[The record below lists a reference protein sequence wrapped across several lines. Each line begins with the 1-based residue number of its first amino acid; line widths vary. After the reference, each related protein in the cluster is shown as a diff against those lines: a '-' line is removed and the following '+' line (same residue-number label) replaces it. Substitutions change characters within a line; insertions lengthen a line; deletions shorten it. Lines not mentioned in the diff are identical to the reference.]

1 MKSKKTTKT
10 KGHILFIT
18 AENDGIIGCK
28 AGGIGDVVRDAAQA
42 LGQKG
47 YQVSV
52 ITPAYGRL
60 HLPVDKLTDVEFVFK
75 GKVQKGELYEIE
87 GRVPKA
93 NVKHYVLH
101 SSYIKAGNLSGGI
114 YNDDGAD
121 YPFFTDAIKYAAFC
135 TGVSQLIKEDY
146 FNKIDCLH
154 LHDWHAAL
162 TLILREYHP
171 QYSMLQSIRTVFTIH
186 NIEYQGI
193 RPFNYGDSSLKNWFP
208 KLKYKSAKL
217 ADPNYK
223 DCFNLMAIG
232 IRFADAIQVVSPSY
246 AQEVLLP
253 SKRPEFIGGE
263 GLEKDLQK
271 AKKQGKLHGI
281 LNGADYEKIN
291 PRIDQTELQNTLLLE
306 TFGWIQKSKHHQQ
319 SAFHAKQ
326 CAKLVKQ
333 FEQKPSIVLTSV
345 SRLVDQKFY
354 CWKNDQTSLKKI
366 LDILEEKSGLY
377 ILLGSGLDD
386 YENLFKEISEQ
397 YEHFI
402 FLNGYSEKAAN
413 ALYAGGTLFMMPSS
427 FEPCGISQLLSMRD
441 GQPCLV
447 HSIGGLKDTIKHGK
461 TGFQFD
467 GKTMVE
473 KGNNMVQVFEEAVDT
488 FLQKPKTWNS
498 ISENA
503 AKERFL
509 WEDAIELYIKELY
522 QINA

>member
-1 MKSKKTTKT
+1 MKSKTTKT
-10 KGHILFIT
+10 KGHILFVA

-60 HLPVDKLTDVEFVFK
+60 HLPANKLTDVDFDFD
-75 GKVQKGELYEIE
+75 GQIQKGALYEIE
-87 GRVPKA
+87 GRAPNA
-93 NVKHYVLH
+93 NVKHYVIH

-114 YNDDGAD
+114 YNDDGPNH
-121 YPFFTDAIKYAAFC
+121 PFYTDAIKYAAFC
-135 TGVSQLIKEDY
+135 TAISQLMKENY
-146 FNKIDCLH
+146 FKKIDCLH
-154 LHDWHAAL
+154 LHDWHAAC
-162 TLILREYHP
+162 TLILREFDPKYAK
-171 QYSMLQSIRTVFTIH
+171 LQSIRTVFTIH

-193 RPFNYGDSSLKNWFP
+193 RPFNYGNSSLQKWFP
-208 KLKYKSAKL
+208 KLNYTNAKL
-217 ADPNYK
+217 ADPNYT
-223 DCFNLMAIG
+223 DCFNLMAVG
-232 IRFADAIQVVSPSY
+232 IRLADAIQVVSPSY
-246 AQEVLLP
+246 AKEVLLP

-263 GLEKDLQK
+263 GLEKDLK
-271 AKKQGKLHGI
+271 AAKKKGKLHGI

-291 PRIDQTELQNTLLLE
+291 SRIDQTELQNTLLLE
-306 TFGWIQKSKHHQQ
+306 TFNWIQKSNNQQQ

-333 FEQKPSIVLTSV
+333 FDQKPSLVLTSV

-366 LDILEEKSGLY
+366 LDKLEEINGLY
-377 ILLGSGLDD
+377 ILLGSGLDV
-386 YENLFKEISEQ
+386 YENLFKQISEQ
-397 YEHFI
+397 YERFI

-413 ALYAGGTLFMMPSS
+413 ALYAGGNLFMMPSS

-447 HSIGGLKDTIKHGK
+447 HSIGGLKDTVQHGK

-467 GKTMVE
+467 GKTMAE
-473 KGNNMVQVFEEAVDT
+473 KGDNMVQIFEEAVDT
-488 FLQKPKTWNS
+488 FLQQPKIWAK
-498 ISENA
+498 ISKTA

-509 WEDAIELYIKELY
+509 WEDAVELYLKELY
-522 QINA
+522 QLT

>member
-1 MKSKKTTKT
+1 MKLKK
-10 KGHILFIT
+10 HILFVA

-47 YQVSV
+47 YRVSIV
-52 ITPAYGRL
+52 TPAYGRL
-60 HLPVDKLTDVEFVFK
+60 HLPVDKLADVEFPFE
-75 GKVQKGELYEIE
+75 GHLQQGELYEIE
-87 GRVPKA
+87 GRVPTP
-93 NVKHYVLH
+93 NVRHYVLH

-114 YNDDGAD
+114 YNDDGPTD
-121 YPFFTDAIKYAAFC
+121 PFYTDAIKYAAFC
-135 TGVSQLIKEDY
+135 TAVNQLILEDY
-146 FNKIDCLH
+146 FKQIDCLH
-154 LHDWHAAL
+154 LHDWHATFAL
-162 TLILREYHP
+162 VLKEYHP
-171 QYSMLQSIRTVFTIH
+171 QFAALKAIRTVFTIH

-193 RPFNYGDSSLKNWFP
+193 RPFNYGNSSLQKWFP
-208 KLKYKSAKL
+208 NLNYDEAKL
-217 ADPNYK
+217 VDPNYK

-232 IRFADAIQVVSPSY
+232 IRLADAIQVVSPSY

-263 GLEKDLQK
+263 GLEKDLLI
-271 AKKQGKLHGI
+271 AKKEGKLYGI

-291 PRIDQTELQNTLLLE
+291 TRIDQTELQNTLLLE
-306 TFGWIQKSKHHQQ
+306 TFNWIQKSKNLPQ

-333 FEQKPSIVLTSV
+333 FKQKPSIVLTSV

-366 LDILEEKSGLY
+366 LDILEEKNGLY
-377 ILLGSGLDD
+377 ILLGSGLEV
-386 YENLFKEISEQ
+386 YENLFKQISEQ
-397 YEHFI
+397 YKCFV

-413 ALYAGGTLFMMPSS
+413 ALYAGGNLFMMPSS

-447 HSIGGLKDTIKHGK
+447 HSIGGLKDTVRHKK

-467 GKTMVE
+467 GKTMIE
-473 KGNNMVQVFEEAVDT
+473 KDLNMVKVFEEALT
-488 FLQKPKTWNS
+488 IFFKKPKTWNK
-498 ISENA
+498 ISKSA

-509 WEDAIELYIKELY
+509 WEDAVEQYLTKLY
-522 QINA
+522 QIN